1 MIFFFFFFTF
11 FFLCVYQSSS
21 TMVCNKP
28 YSPGNQEARS
38 KHFSICGPGGAF
50 VVLCGVGG
58 KQTIKH
64 SVPNTVQN

>member
-1 MIFFFFFFTF
+1 
-11 FFLCVYQSSS
+11 
-21 TMVCNKP
+21 MVCNKP